1 MAIQEIV
8 QSGKS
13 FRLCIDNTPNN
24 KKWLTIFFKGLA
36 KDIEMNDGT
45 TVQQKLGNFKGT
57 TTNENQVAGY
67 AADVTLVK
75 SIKTS
80 LTSLITSL
88 TNLVNSINSRLGG
101 LRFYEDSTGK
111 YVVGADS
118 VPKKLGN
125 TRANGSANAS
135 ILLNYQYLTTRNA
148 GVVFGKDDSK
158 EINITYQNYD
168 NSYEALFQV
177 DGSNDL
183 KNWTQISQKGLPPI
197 KSGQNVVEATYDI
210 NLSGYKYF
218 HIRNTH
224 IADARMIINS
234 VIV

>member
-1 MAIQEIV
+1 MSMKIIDYTGCDYMHCIDPTPGMEIV
-8 QSGKS
+8 ERYS
-13 FRLCIDNTPNN
+13 FNTKAENVN
-24 KKWLTIFFKGLA
+24 FK
-36 KDIEMNDGT
+36 DGT
-45 TVQQKLGNFKGT
+45 NAQQKLGNFKGT

-118 VPKKLGN
+118 VPKKLGS

-183 KNWTQISQKGLPPI
+183 KNWAQISQKGLPPV

-218 HIRNTH
+218 HIRNTY

-234 VIV
+234 VTV